1 MPSLTT
7 DDFSSSKVS
16 GTPCALP
23 DKATPR
29 PMQVIPNIKAPPRLL
44 ESAAVEVKS
53 AGGEA
58 GPASRHK
65 LKRSGSSGGGRAI
78 FNGLLLGALAVAA
91 GGYFSQSGEAVEHQ
105 LASVRRFFAVRTSTV
120 VVVKPEGTGGPL
132 RVQID
137 PSMLRVTA
145 IALGH
150 PRLAIINGK
159 EVTEGDSLTLNSP
172 DGSISVT
179 LRIVNI
185 VEGRIELTDGTQVM
199 TAPLSSSRR

>member
-1 MPSLTT
+1 
-7 DDFSSSKVS
+7 
-16 GTPCALP
+16 
-23 DKATPR
+23 
-29 PMQVIPNIKAPPRLL
+29 MQVIPNEKQAPRLL
-44 ESAAVEVKS
+44 DSAAVEVDS
-53 AGGEA
+53 ATLDI
-58 GPASRHK
+58 SRA
-65 LKRSGSSGGGRAI
+65 LMEERNRSRSFGAGRAI
-78 FNGLLLGALAVAA
+78 FFGLLLGALAVAA

-105 LASVRRFFAVRTSTV
+105 LASVRRFFAVRTSSV
-120 VVVKPEGTGGPL
+120 LVVKPEGAGGPL

-159 EVTEGDSLTLNSP
+159 EVTEGDSITLNSP

-199 TAPLSSSRR
+199 TAPLSASRR